1 MRLICAVLR
10 EFIEKS
16 LKRIKKVTREDW
28 NEFIYFAL
36 DSLWAAALE
45 TDVMTHMSVKA
56 NEELVEVFRNIL
68 TYRVSNSIK
77 EYMADI
83 AGKMEREYALKVL
96 GSLKGRTGGG
106 NARRAY
112 NKSLKYWNITEE
124 EL

>member
-1 MRLICAVLR
+1 MICAVLR
-10 EFIEKS
+10 EFIDKS

-77 EYMADI
+77 EYTLI
-83 AGKMEREYALKVL
+83 YFNVPKQ
-96 GSLKGRTGGG
+96 
-106 NARRAY
+106 
-112 NKSLKYWNITEE
+112 NKINLILFTSY
-124 EL
+124 

>member
-1 MRLICAVLR
+1 MDIVKYSLLWYYSSGYGFKEEDVRLICAVLR
-10 EFIEKS
+10 EFIDKS

-77 EYMADI
+77 EYTLI
-83 AGKMEREYALKVL
+83 YFNVPKQ
-96 GSLKGRTGGG
+96 
-106 NARRAY
+106 
-112 NKSLKYWNITEE
+112 NKINLILFTSY
-124 EL
+124 